1 MQHVMLKSSWKILN
15 HCVIRNSHGNIRSVS
30 MATGGASRFPL
41 CWNSLKP
48 RSMVV
53 AVVHRSS
60 ATTRTSAVVA
70 ADVSINRNNNNNNNG
85 SSSSTDLVETN
96 NIMKK
101 PTKAGSST
109 LSALGELF
117 KYRLSALV
125 VGTTSVGFIAQNA
138 IDSAASIGS
147 NSAAATTFVACCAGT
162 ALCSMSASTVNQIVE
177 RHRDARMKRTKHR
190 PLPTGTIT
198 PMQASALAAVTG
210 ISGSTLLYTMTDP
223 ITCLLGT
230 TNMALYAGLYTY
242 LKPRS
247 TLNTWVGAI
256 VGAIPPLMGWV
267 SAGGT
272 LMDLEAWFLASTLY
286 LWQMPHF
293 FALSWMYRTDYQ
305 RGGFQMISRHDPLG
319 STTSSLILRYTTYLS
334 TIPLLSTACGITS
347 SMFALESIV
356 FNSVALRVAYQFTQ
370 DRTTT
375 NARKVF
381 LTSLWYLPCWMMLF
395 LLHAKKN
402 TNKNNSLEEGEDEDK
417 LELSIIQQGLEFIRQ
432 KGKEHCIH
440 EQVVYGGGTNSY
452 AITTN
457 ILPRTTAIA
466 EERKIKGEE
475 SCPLILGKDAVIQ
488 VSTKAMETATTVVAV
503 AEAVSSNSNTSG
515 STSSNSSS
523 SASKAATTTS

>member
-1 MQHVMLKSSWKILN
+1 MQHVMFKRSRQILN
-15 HCVIRNSHGNIRSVS
+15 HSVIRNSHGKIRSNC
-30 MATGGASRFPL
+30 MASVASRFQL
-41 CWNSLKP
+41 CWNRMKP
-48 RSMVV
+48 RSMV

-60 ATTRTSAVVA
+60 ATTTSTSAVAV
-70 ADVSINRNNNNNNNG
+70 ADVSMNNSNR
-85 SSSSTDLVETN
+85 SSSSTELVEK

-101 PTKAGSST
+101 PTKASSSST

-147 NSAAATTFVACCAGT
+147 NSALATTFVACCAGT

-177 RHRDARMKRTKHR
+177 RHRDAMMKRTMHR
-190 PLPTGTIT
+190 PLPMGTIT
-198 PMQASALAAVTG
+198 PMQASALATVTG

-230 TNMALYAGLYTY
+230 TNMVLYAGLYTY

-272 LMDLEAWFLASTLY
+272 LMDVEAWFLASTLY

-334 TIPLLSTACGITS
+334 TLPLLSTACGITS
-347 SMFALESIV
+347 SMFALESII

-402 TNKNNSLEEGEDEDK
+402 ENKNKNSLEEGEDEDK
-417 LELSIIQQGLEFIRQ
+417 LELSIIQQGLELIRQ

-440 EQVVYGGGTNSY
+440 EQVVYGGSTNSN

-457 ILPRTTAIA
+457 ILPRTTATIA
-466 EERKIKGEE
+466 ERKIKREE
-475 SCPLILGKDAVIQ
+475 SCPLILGKDAVIK
-488 VSTKAMETATTVVAV
+488 VSTKALETATTVVAV
-503 AEAVSSNSNTSG
+503 AEVASSNSNSSG
-515 STSSNSSS
+515 STSCNSSS
-523 SASKAATTTS
+523 SASTTATTTTS